1 MYRIG
6 GGDPQRAGN
15 AWERIAE
22 LMEAAEKKGRKFPR
36 KKPIVRAQPNPV
48 EWRANLTQIRNPD
61 GSAVSGIDAEELA
74 WGEAEGRRQ
83 VWDTFQFIREST
95 PGFDPA
101 SIAQIAPQSGIRA
114 TRRLPRPFS
123 LRA

>member
-6 GGDPQRAGN
+6 GGDRQRAGN

-36 KKPIVRAQPNPV
+36 KKPIVRPQPNPV

-61 GSAVSGIDAEELA
+61 GSAVSGIDAEQLA

-83 VWDTFQFIREST
+83 VWDTFQFIREPT
-95 PGFDPA
+95 PRSDRPYTAALSPQTGFRD
-101 SIAQIAPQSGIRA
+101 
-114 TRRLPRPFS
+114 TR
-123 LRA
+123 